1 MNATTALLR
10 RNQLA
15 LCDDVDD
22 DDDVDADVNVDVDA
36 NATATCGGCVMA
48 PSRPSSGN
56 WLAISFAATF
66 RLQRNLPNML
76 Q

>member
-1 MNATTALLR
+1 VNATTTSFR

-22 DDDVDADVNVDVDA
+22 AVDVDVDVKVEA

-48 PSRPSSGN
+48 PSRPSNGN